1 MAQSS
6 GAAAALRRPLAAHIM
21 DFAIPAAIL
30 LAVLVVLAPVPAPLV
45 DVLLAINLTVSVLA
59 LLGAL
64 AARTPLD
71 MSVFPTFLLGITLVR
86 LVLNIATTRLI
97 LSRAALDGTAAA
109 GEVVEAFGQ
118 FVAANNLVVG
128 GVIFAIIAIVQFIV
142 ITAGSTRTSEVAAR
156 FALDG
161 LPGRQMAIDTEVNA
175 GTVTREQARRMRLDL
190 QRQADFFAAMDG
202 ASRFVRGEA
211 VASVII
217 TAINIL
223 GGLAIGVVE
232 HGMPVDKALNV
243 YSLLTIGDGLSS
255 SIPALFIS
263 VATGLLVSRSS
274 QSVDLSREFSRQF
287 TAKPHVLAITGVFLA
302 LLSLSGLP
310 FLPLAGMAA
319 VTLTGAVV
327 LGRRPA
333 IEADADDEPDR
344 DFPAV
349 RPAKT
354 STKAATQKSTP
365 AADVLT
371 DDRVVVEVGRGLV
384 GLVAGNGP
392 LLERASALRTS
403 LAADLGLVLPQ
414 VAFRDDLTL
423 PGRGYRISV
432 AGDAVV
438 EDEIPAGRLLAV
450 LQAGTSS
457 PVDGDAAIDP
467 LTGRTGTWVGHAQ
480 AETCR
485 LRGATVLDDAGIV
498 ARSLE
503 SAVRR
508 RADRLLTRDAANR
521 LVESLRTAQ
530 PAVVEQIVPGVL
542 TVARIQRTLQCLLRE
557 GVPIR
562 PLAELLELMSDHA
575 AEAAEPWQLAEIVRR
590 RLAGTICRR
599 ARDPLG
605 RLTAVRL
612 AGGAVD
618 AITKTARG
626 TAPRISTKL
635 VADVRRAVRTAVE
648 RGGQPVL
655 LVPAATRRLVREAV
669 GRHLP
674 DVVVLAD
681 EETLDEPRLEVF
693 ATVGMTEAARAA

>member
-1 MAQSS
+1 
-6 GAAAALRRPLAAHIM
+6 M

-30 LAVLVVLAPVPAPLV
+30 LAVMVVLAPVPAPLV

-128 GVIFAIIAIVQFIV
+128 GVIFAIIAIVQFVV

-175 GTVTREQARRMRLDL
+175 GTVTREQARRMRLEL

-232 HGMPVDKALNV
+232 HGMPVEKALNV
-243 YSLLTIGDGLSS
+243 YSRLTIGDGLSAA
-255 SIPALFIS
+255 IPALFIS

-287 TAKPHVLAITGVFLA
+287 TAKPHLLAITGVFLA

-319 VTLTGAVV
+319 VTLTAAVV

-333 IEADADDEPDR
+333 IEADAEDEPDR
-344 DFPAV
+344 ELPSV

-365 AADVLT
+365 AADVLA

-450 LQAGTSS
+450 LQPGTSS

-626 TAPRISTKL
+626 TAPRISAKL
-635 VADVRRAVRTAVE
+635 VADVRRAVRTAME

-655 LVPAATRRLVREAV
+655 LVPAAARRLVREAV

>member
-30 LAVLVVLAPVPAPLV
+30 LAVMVVLAPVPAPLV

-128 GVIFAIIAIVQFIV
+128 GVIFAIIAIVQFVV

-175 GTVTREQARRMRLDL
+175 GTVTREQARRMRLEL

-232 HGMPVDKALNV
+232 HGMPVEKALNV
-243 YSLLTIGDGLSS
+243 YSRLTIGDGLSAA
-255 SIPALFIS
+255 IPALFIS

-287 TAKPHVLAITGVFLA
+287 TAKPHLLAITGVFLA

-319 VTLTGAVV
+319 VTLTAAVV

-333 IEADADDEPDR
+333 IEADADDELDR
-344 DFPAV
+344 ELPSV
-349 RPAKT
+349 RPAKN

-365 AADVLT
+365 AADVLA

-392 LLERASALRTS
+392 LLERASTLRTS

-450 LQAGTSS
+450 LQPGTSS

-626 TAPRISTKL
+626 TAPRISAKL

-655 LVPAATRRLVREAV
+655 LVPAAARRLVREAV

>member
-30 LAVLVVLAPVPAPLV
+30 LAVMVVLAPVPAPLV

-59 LLGAL
+59 LLGAR
-64 AARTPLD
+64 AARTPRD

-128 GVIFAIIAIVQFIV
+128 GVIFAIIAIVQFVV

-175 GTVTREQARRMRLDL
+175 GTVTREQARRMRLEL

-232 HGMPVDKALNV
+232 HGMPVEKALNV
-243 YSLLTIGDGLSS
+243 YSRLTIGDGLSAA
-255 SIPALFIS
+255 IPALFIS

-287 TAKPHVLAITGVFLA
+287 TAKPHLLAITGVFLA

-319 VTLTGAVV
+319 VTLTAAVV

-333 IEADADDEPDR
+333 IEADAEDELDR
-344 DFPAV
+344 ELPSA

-354 STKAATQKSTP
+354 LTKAATQKSTP
-365 AADVLT
+365 AADVLA

-450 LQAGTSS
+450 LQPWTSS

-626 TAPRISTKL
+626 TAPRISAKL

-655 LVPAATRRLVREAV
+655 LVPVAARRLW
-669 GRHLP
+669 
-674 DVVVLAD
+674 D
-681 EETLDEPRLEVF
+681 T
-693 ATVGMTEAARAA
+693 AAEMARCSFEDAYLLLLNT